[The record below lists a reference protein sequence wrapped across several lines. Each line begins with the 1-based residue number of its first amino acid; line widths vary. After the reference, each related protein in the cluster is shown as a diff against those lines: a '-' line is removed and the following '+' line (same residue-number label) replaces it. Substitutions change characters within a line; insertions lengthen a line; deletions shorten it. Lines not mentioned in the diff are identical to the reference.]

1 MVGKRIKRKDKE
13 RKYMNMKLRPGNPED
28 VGMSAQRVR
37 HVADLAEGWVA
48 QGTHP
53 SLVVFAAR
61 KGVIVLH
68 EAFGHLTPEG
78 DSPPLALDAIFPLA
92 SLTKPLTATA
102 AMMLV
107 EEGLLG
113 PNRPVTEYIPEFT
126 GKGKD
131 KVMVHHLLT
140 HTSGLTSED
149 VDLHKEKK
157 GAIKIPPPAETQHP
171 AINEYLFL
179 GYDTPLTY
187 PPGTEQRYCDY
198 AFEMVGEIVRRVSGK
213 SLADFARERLFEPL
227 GMKDTAYI
235 VPESAS
241 HRVVKRPADGP
252 LALLNSREW
261 QQTPW
266 AAPGAYSTAMDMAV
280 FGQMFLNRG
289 GYGDARILSPVTVAE
304 MTRNQIPG
312 TSSRV
317 VDEFF
322 PEAGTGFSWFIR
334 ENKKVVAYGETLQSS
349 KTFCHG
355 GAGGV
360 FLWIDPV
367 YEIVGCYFSVDT
379 GPITVAETFRYW
391 RADLFINAVMA
402 AIVDV

>member
-1 MVGKRIKRKDKE
+1 MAVRLQAGS
-13 RKYMNMKLRPGNPED
+13 PEA

-37 HVADLAEGWVA
+37 HITDLAEDWVA
-48 QGTHP
+48 QGIHS
-53 SLVVFAAR
+53 SLVVLAAR

-78 DSPPLALDAIFPLA
+78 DSPPLELDAIFPLA

-113 PNRPVTEYIPEFT
+113 LNRPVAEYIPEFT
-126 GKGKD
+126 GEGKD

-149 VDLHKEKK
+149 VDLHKEKNQRTV
-157 GAIKIPPPAETQHP
+157 KIPPPDETQHP
-171 AINEYLFL
+171 AIHEYLFP
-179 GYDTPLTY
+179 GYDAPLTI

-198 AFEMVGEIVRRVSGK
+198 GLELVGEVVRRVSGE
-213 SLADFARERLFEPL
+213 SLADFARRRLFKPL

-252 LALLNSREW
+252 LAILNSREW
-261 QQTPW
+261 QLTPW
-266 AAPGAYSTAMDMAV
+266 AAPGAYSTAMDMAM
-280 FGQMFLNRG
+280 FGQMFLNQG

-312 TSSRV
+312 TSSRL

-322 PEAGTGFSWFIR
+322 PEAGTGLPWFIR

-355 GAGGV
+355 GAGGI
-360 FLWIDPV
+360 FLWVDPV
-367 YEIVGCYFSVDT
+367 YEIVGAYFSVDL
-379 GPITVAETFRYW
+379 GPITVAETYRYW

-402 AIVDV
+402 AIIDV